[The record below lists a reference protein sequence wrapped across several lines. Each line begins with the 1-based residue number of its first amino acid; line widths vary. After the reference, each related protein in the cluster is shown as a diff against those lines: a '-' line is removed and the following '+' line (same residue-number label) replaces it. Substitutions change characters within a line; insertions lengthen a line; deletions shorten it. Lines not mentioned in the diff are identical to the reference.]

1 MSSDINLQDALT
13 AACEMKKELRLSQ
26 SLELSDLPCQE
37 NDHTVLHRAP
47 TILRKIISDVAVLDP
62 SQLSLEASSDLV
74 PAELYRFI
82 LWLLDKNAHAAG
94 SEDYTPAEDIHRK
107 SLAIAET
114 IIFNSTNML
123 TPLQFGPAVQL
134 HHNHG
139 SRSIIDTLH
148 AHGLTVCEL

>member
-1 MSSDINLQDALT
+1 
-13 AACEMKKELRLSQ
+13 MKKELRLSQ

-37 NDHTVLHRAP
+37 NDHTVLHRAA
-47 TILRKIISDVAVLDP
+47 TILRKIVSDLAVLDDYPNP

-82 LWLLDKNAHAAG
+82 LWLLYKNAHAAA

-123 TPLQFGPAVQL
+123 HPSTIWSGCTTSPQSWITKHYRYAPC
-134 HHNHG
+134 
-139 SRSIIDTLH
+139 TW
-148 AHGLTVCEL
+148 TVCEL